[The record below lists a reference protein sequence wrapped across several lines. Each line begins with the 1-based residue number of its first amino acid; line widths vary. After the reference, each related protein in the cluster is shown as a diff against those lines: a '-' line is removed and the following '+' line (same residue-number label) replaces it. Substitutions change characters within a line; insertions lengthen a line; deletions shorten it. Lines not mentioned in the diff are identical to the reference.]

1 MLLGGQ
7 QNSKQDFT
15 IEWKLL
21 RGDYLEE
28 INTLEPG
35 PAANEVRLVLPDT
48 GGHFRLY
55 VYVSDKKGNVVT
67 ASKPIAVYHPGSD

>member
-1 MLLGGQ
+1 MLLPGQ
-7 QNSKQDFT
+7 KNSKQDFT
-15 IEWKLL
+15 IEWHLF
-21 RGDYLEE
+21 REDYLEE
-28 INTLEPG
+28 INSLEPG
-35 PAANEVRLVLPDT
+35 PAGNEVRLVLPEK